1 MSKFKEITN
10 GFKNLI
16 WENPRV
22 EKIAMDRAVIC
33 GTCDDN
39 VNGRCQLCGCIIIAK
54 IRSEYSCCPASKWE
68 KTK

>member
-33 GTCDDN
+33 GTCDKN
-39 VNGRCQLCGCIIIAK
+39 INGKCQLCGCILVAK
-54 IRSEYSCCPASKWE
+54 IRSEYSKCPQSLW
-68 KTK
+68 